1 MGQGHFPAVHI
12 WATVRLTYIPGGM
25 WDSPAVSP
33 GLQGTGTAG
42 GGGPHPSSHSLP
54 AAPQRCEGR
63 SAPMPL
69 LMGGDENNSS
79 HQICIGPFGA
89 AAMVPQLPGE
99 GWSRQGVGPEHGTG
113 RAPGQPHAVQGSWLP
128 QVSAVGAPAGWHL
141 PGAHSAAVALL
152 GRDLCVRRWILS
164 ECCC

>member
-33 GLQGTGTAG
+33 GMQGTGTAG

-89 AAMVPQLPGE
+89 AAMVPQLPG
-99 GWSRQGVGPEHGTG
+99 GMV
-113 RAPGQPHAVQGSWLP
+113 
-128 QVSAVGAPAGWHL
+128 PAGSGARARHRQSTGPAPRRAGQL
-141 PGAHSAAVALL
+141 ATPGECCGCPSWVAPPWGSQCCSGFAGKGPLCAAV
-152 GRDLCVRRWILS
+152 DFK
-164 ECCC
+164 